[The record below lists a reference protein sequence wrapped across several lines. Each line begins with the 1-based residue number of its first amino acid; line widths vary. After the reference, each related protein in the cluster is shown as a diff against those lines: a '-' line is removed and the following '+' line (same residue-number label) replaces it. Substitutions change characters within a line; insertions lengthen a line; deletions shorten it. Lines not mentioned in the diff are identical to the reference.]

1 MPKIQMIWT
10 LTVTDEFIES
20 QDFNKLKNEVLS
32 GSLQREL
39 TDTRTGIK
47 KAQIEIRHIR
57 PNYMQLKTHPAKL
70 ADKHR

>member
-20 QDFNKLKNEVLS
+20 QDFKQMKNEVLS

-39 TDTRTGIK
+39 TDTRTGVK
-47 KAQIEIRHIR
+47 KAKIEIRQL
-57 PNYMQLKTHPAKL
+57 PPDYMQLKTQPAKT
-70 ADKHR
+70 ADKQR